1 MFASRTYRVVLVG
14 CFLAGC
20 TAVPPLDPIRKIS
33 VAQIADR
40 VQCELRNAVA
50 PYASKGWLRAWHA
63 SYILTLQVD
72 ADAGVALSNSF
83 INPVSDGTF
92 TLGTG
97 LGLSGSTTR
106 IETMSFTLPIQ
117 KIRNYRCML
126 PPPPEFDLDG
136 NLGLNDWVKRVAE
149 AFDKHDKGEVESFGH
164 SVSFV
169 VAATASVTP
178 NFALVRY
185 TGPGAF
191 SANRKDTHT
200 LNVAF
205 APPDAK
211 GKDKAGQTLQNQQFQ
226 LLLPQSPFRV
236 R

>member
-1 MFASRTYRVVLVG
+1 MYASRMYCVV
-14 CFLAGC
+14 LAGC
-20 TAVPPLDPIRKIS
+20 FVAGCTSVPPLDPIRKIS

-40 VQCELRNAVA
+40 IQCELQHAVA
-50 PYASKGWLRAWHA
+50 PYASKGWLRNWHA
-63 SYILTLQVD
+63 NYVLTLQVD

-83 INPVSDGTF
+83 ISPVTNGTF

-97 LGLSGSTTR
+97 LGLTGSATR
-106 IETMSFTLPIQ
+106 IESMTFSLSIQ
-117 KIRNYRCML
+117 KIRNYRCTL
-126 PPPPEFDLDG
+126 PPPPEINLDG
-136 NLGLNDWVKRVAE
+136 NLGLDDWVARVAE
-149 AFDKHDKGEVESFGH
+149 AFDKHDIGEVESFGH

-169 VAATASVTP
+169 VAATASLTP

-191 SANRKDTHT
+191 SADRKDTHT
-200 LNVAF
+200 LNIAF

-211 GKDKAGQTLQNQQFQ
+211 GKAKANQTLQNQQFQ